1 MILFCVQKKMIRL
14 EGFAGELQ
22 GKKSLV
28 ITGPQYKQPDFQE
41 FLSGGVTDRALH
53 LHGKK
58 AYDTLSYHWLSW
70 SCIMT
75 IGSPADWSLGLTYLT
90 SAQKH
95 SICYIDQ
102 SLAVPDLFL
111 QKLPRTTTFIHFH
124 DVAQPLP
131 QSLALYDYIFLPP
144 GASDA
149 IINNIQAHPQFKGF
163 GDLKEIFREL
173 SVSSLGLCWS
183 REDNSLYWYEAGNKP
198 QIDLTSSQ
206 IGNVL
211 INIGQTMI

>member
-1 MILFCVQKKMIRL
+1 MIRL

-22 GKKSLV
+22 GKKSLI
-28 ITGPQYKQPDFQE
+28 ITGSQYKQPDFQD
-41 FLSGGVTDRALH
+41 FLTGGVTDRALH

-58 AYDTLSYHWLSW
+58 AFDTLSYHWVPW
-70 SCIMT
+70 TCIMT
-75 IGSPADWSLGLTYLT
+75 IGSPTDWSLSLTYLT
-90 SAQKH
+90 NSQKN

-111 QKLPRTTTFIHFH
+111 QKLPRNTTFIHFH

-131 QSLALYDYIFLPP
+131 PSFAYYDYIFLPP

-149 IINNIQAHPQFKGF
+149 IIANIQTHSHFKGF

-173 SVSSLGLCWS
+173 SVSGLGLCWS
-183 REDNSLYWYEAGNKP
+183 RDDNSLYWYETGNKP
-198 QIDLTSSQ
+198 QIDLNSKQ
-206 IGNVL
+206 IGSIL
-211 INIGQTMI
+211 ISIGQTMI